1 MGRAASVTF
10 YIPRIPARG
19 STSSS
24 HNPTHQRETNYYLRQ
39 QNPQFI
45 SIDGE
50 RGKDFS
56 SSIKTPFSASS
67 VPFPAHSCA
76 LSPLLLLCNIPS
88 FGWGHPLPPV
98 INGAG
103 DTWKKV
109 QLLAVPRRGMWHRD
123 DGHLVNRREH
133 LQAEPMKVYLAQG
146 AQAAR
151 PCQLCLHYH
160 VSATSSPYHC
170 SAATAGV
177 PPSQPVPG
185 NGEFI
190 NVAAVPMV
198 SLSCSQR
205 TSKSHMIFQFLS
217 LSG

>member
-1 MGRAASVTF
+1 MGRGGRISAAQLK
-10 YIPRIPARG
+10 P
-19 STSSS
+19 
-24 HNPTHQRETNYYLRQ
+24 L
-39 QNPQFI
+39 
-45 SIDGE
+45 
-50 RGKDFS
+50 
-56 SSIKTPFSASS
+56 FSATS
-67 VPFPAHSCA
+67 VRFPAHSCA

-88 FGWGHPLPPV
+88 FGWGHSLPPV

-123 DGHLVNRREH
+123 DGHFVNRREH
-133 LQAEPMKVYLAQG
+133 LQAEPMKVYLARG

-160 VSATSSPYHC
+160 VPAELACLHFQPLSLC

-190 NVAAVPMV
+190 SVATVPMR

-205 TSKSHMIFQFLS
+205 TSESHMIFQFLS